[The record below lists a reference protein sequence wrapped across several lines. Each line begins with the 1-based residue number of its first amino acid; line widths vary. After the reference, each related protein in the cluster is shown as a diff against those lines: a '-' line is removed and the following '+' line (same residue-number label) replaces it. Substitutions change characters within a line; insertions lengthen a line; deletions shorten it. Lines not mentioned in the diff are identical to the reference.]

1 MELLKRPSRRS
12 FLIGA
17 ATGSAV
23 VAAIVAGRAGH
34 SVVAA
39 PAAQPARRGM
49 SEHALKYY
57 RTTRI

>member
-1 MELLKRPSRRS
+1 MELLERPSRRS

-17 ATGSAV
+17 ATGSAA
-23 VAAIVAGRAGH
+23 VAAVAAGRAGH
-34 SVVAA
+34 SVVPA
-39 PAAQPARRGM
+39 PPAQPVRRGM